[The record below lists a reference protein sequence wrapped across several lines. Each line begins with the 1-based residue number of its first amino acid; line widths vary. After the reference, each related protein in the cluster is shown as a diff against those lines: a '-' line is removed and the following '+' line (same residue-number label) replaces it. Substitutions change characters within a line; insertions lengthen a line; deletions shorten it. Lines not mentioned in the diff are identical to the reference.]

1 MVLAASAPAIARIG
15 GGAQWSIMV
24 DRPVSVCHQV
34 PFVRPTSRE
43 EWIVRDPRDLYRFE
57 SSEVLQAVPRTGLT
71 LVHALPGMVD
81 AGGACRIAAE
91 YLRDELRTLPLVTF
105 DTDEL
110 IDYRGARPQATFDG
124 TSYTEVGLPELTLS
138 LMYDEADRPFL
149 FLAGPEPDLQWVR
162 LTEALIDLVEYFEV
176 ERVVGMQAVPMAVPH
191 TRPIGLFAHAND
203 PELLGRPGSGA
214 TPAPGTGP
222 DPDGVEL
229 VLPAAF
235 SALLEHRLGR
245 AGHPA
250 MGYAAQVPHYLTR
263 TDFPAGALALL
274 RRVSEAAGLDL
285 PLVHLGDLTDA
296 AAAALQAT
304 VEQNA
309 EVRQIVAALEE
320 QYDAVAN
327 SDGDSPLATTMDLPT
342 ADEIGE
348 HFERFLAD
356 HDQGGPEDLRGR

>member
-1 MVLAASAPAIARIG
+1 M
-15 GGAQWSIMV
+15 
-24 DRPVSVCHQV
+24 
-34 PFVRPTSRE
+34 
-43 EWIVRDPRDLYRFE
+43 RDPRDLYRFE
-57 SSEVLQAVPRTGLT
+57 STEVLEAVPRTGLT

-81 AGGACRIAAE
+81 AGNACRIAAT
-91 YLRDELRTLPLVTF
+91 YLRDELRHLRLVSF

-110 IDYRGARPQATFDG
+110 LDYRGARPHATFDG
-124 TSYTEVGLPELTLS
+124 TSYVDVEIPELTLS
-138 LMYDEADRPFL
+138 LMYDERDRPFL
-149 FLAGPEPDLQWVR
+149 FLDGPEPDLQWRR
-162 LTEALIDLVEYFEV
+162 LAEALIDLVEYFDV

-203 PELLGRPGSGA
+203 PQLLGRPGARA
-214 TPAPGTGP
+214 TPAPGTAPETGEE
-222 DPDGVEL
+222 GMGEL
-229 VLPAAF
+229 VIPAAF

-250 MGYAAQVPHYLTR
+250 MGYAAQIPHYLTR

-296 AAAALQAT
+296 ATVALQGTLA
-304 VEQNA
+304 QNG
-309 EVRQIVAALEE
+309 EVRQIVGALEE
-320 QYDAVAN
+320 QYD
-327 SDGDSPLATTMDLPT
+327 SMSEGDDPSPLATTMDLPT

-356 HDQGGPEDLRGR
+356 HDGDSPEEPPSR

>member
-1 MVLAASAPAIARIG
+1 M
-15 GGAQWSIMV
+15 
-24 DRPVSVCHQV
+24 
-34 PFVRPTSRE
+34 
-43 EWIVRDPRDLYRFE
+43 RDPRDLYRFE
-57 SSEVLQAVPRTGLT
+57 STEVLEAVPRSGLT

-81 AGGACRIAAE
+81 AGNACRIAAG
-91 YLRDELRTLPLVTF
+91 YLRDELRHLRLVTF

-110 IDYRGARPQATFDG
+110 LDYRGSRPQATFDG
-124 TSYTEVGLPELTLS
+124 TSFTEVDIPELTLW
-138 LMYDEADRPFL
+138 LMYDETDRPFL
-149 FLAGPEPDLQWVR
+149 FLDGPEPDLQWKR

-203 PELLGRPGSGA
+203 PSLLGRPNTRP
-214 TPAPGTGP
+214 TPAPGT
-222 DPDGVEL
+222 DPSEGEDGASEL
-229 VLPAAF
+229 VIPAAF

-274 RRVSEAAGLDL
+274 RRVSEAAELDL

-296 AAAALQAT
+296 ATVALQGTLA
-304 VEQNA
+304 QNG
-309 EVRQIVAALEE
+309 EVRQIVSALEE
-320 QYDAVAN
+320 QYDAMKDAEQ
-327 SDGDSPLATTMDLPT
+327 SPLATTMDLPT
-342 ADEIGE
+342 ADELGE

-356 HDQGGPEDLRGR
+356 HDGDGPEDPFPR

>member
-1 MVLAASAPAIARIG
+1 M
-15 GGAQWSIMV
+15 
-24 DRPVSVCHQV
+24 
-34 PFVRPTSRE
+34 
-43 EWIVRDPRDLYRFE
+43 RDPRDLYRFE
-57 SSEVLQAVPRTGLT
+57 STEVLEAVPRGGLT

-81 AGGACRIAAE
+81 AGGACRIAST
-91 YLRDELRTLPLVTF
+91 YLRDELRHLPLVSF

-110 IDYRGARPQATFDG
+110 VDYRGARPQATFDG
-124 TSYTEVGLPELTLS
+124 TSYVDVELPELTLS
-138 LMYDEADRPFL
+138 LMYDERDRPFL
-149 FLAGPEPDLQWVR
+149 FLDGPEPDLQWRR
-162 LTEALIDLVEYFEV
+162 LTEALIDLVEYFDV

-203 PELLGRPGSGA
+203 PALLGRPGTRP
-214 TPAPGTGP
+214 TPAPGTSH
-222 DPDGVEL
+222 DPESEDSAEL
-229 VLPAAF
+229 VIPAAF

-296 AAAALQAT
+296 ATVALQGTLA
-304 VEQNA
+304 QNG
-309 EVRQIVAALEE
+309 EVRQIVSALEE
-320 QYDAVAN
+320 QYDAMKDAEQ
-327 SDGDSPLATTMDLPT
+327 SPLATTMDLPT
-342 ADEIGE
+342 ADELGE

-356 HDQGGPEDLRGR
+356 HDGEGPEDPFPR